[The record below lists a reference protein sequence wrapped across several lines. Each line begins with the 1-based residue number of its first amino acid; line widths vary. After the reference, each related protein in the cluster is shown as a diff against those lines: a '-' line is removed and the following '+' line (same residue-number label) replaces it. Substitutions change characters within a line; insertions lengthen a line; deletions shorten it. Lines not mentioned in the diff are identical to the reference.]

1 MNASKLEVLNGENI
15 IKLYDPSTFGS
26 NQDLSA
32 IYSGFSLSSKFGTF
46 DTSKKEFES
55 LKQFEKYFKD
65 YDISFFRGGS
75 GADIGPLKDGKI
87 ILAGL
92 RPDPQR
98 YFDYHHAASD
108 TFDKINKRELE
119 LGAAAIA
126 SLVYLIDNYK
136 L

>member
-1 MNASKLEVLNGENI
+1 MKYRLV
-15 IKLYDPSTFGS
+15 GS
-26 NQDLSA
+26 EMCIRDR
-32 IYSGFSLSSKFGTF
+32 
-46 DTSKKEFES
+46 S
-55 LKQFEKYFKD
+55 LKQLEKYFKN
-65 YDISFFRGGS
+65 YDISFFGGGS